1 MSSLNEHSDI
11 PNEKQIDEVIEVV
24 LSFAALNFNHKAP
37 LLGESD
43 KLDALS
49 QSINMLGDELQSKL
63 NLIKEKE
70 TLLKEIHHRVKNNM
84 QIVSSILS
92 LQANVIADEDM
103 AAKFRECKYRINSM
117 ALVHE
122 QLYLEENLDSIE
134 FNTYLSSLI
143 YSIEK
148 SYGSDN
154 ISLNYRG
161 LDCALFL
168 SVDKTVPLGLIINEL
183 VMNSYK
189 HAFQD
194 NASGNINLNV
204 RKIDESLV
212 LELNDNG
219 KGIKDEEEF
228 FGSKSLGLQLVQS
241 LIDQLDAQLDFK
253 AGNPYNI
260 TISIPL

>member
-1 MSSLNEHSDI
+1 MSSLNEYSD
-11 PNEKQIDEVIEVV
+11 PRNERQIEEVIEVV
-24 LSFAALNFNHKAP
+24 LSFAALNFKHKAP

-63 NLIKEKE
+63 NLIREKE
-70 TLLKEIHHRVKNNM
+70 ILLKEIHHRVKNNM

-92 LQANVIADEDM
+92 LQANVIDDE
-103 AAKFRECKYRINSM
+103 AIASKFRECQYRINSM

-143 YSIEK
+143 HRIEN
-148 SYGSDN
+148 SYGSN
-154 ISLNYRG
+154 EISLHYTG
-161 LDCALFL
+161 LDSTLYL

-183 VMNSYK
+183 LMNSYI

-194 NASGNINLNV
+194 NANGNINLKMS
-204 RKIDESLV
+204 KINQNLI

-219 KGIKDEEEF
+219 KGIKDEVEF

-241 LIDQLDAQLDFK
+241 LIDQLDAQLNFTP
-253 AGNPYNI
+253 GNPYNI
-260 TISIPL
+260 VIRIPL